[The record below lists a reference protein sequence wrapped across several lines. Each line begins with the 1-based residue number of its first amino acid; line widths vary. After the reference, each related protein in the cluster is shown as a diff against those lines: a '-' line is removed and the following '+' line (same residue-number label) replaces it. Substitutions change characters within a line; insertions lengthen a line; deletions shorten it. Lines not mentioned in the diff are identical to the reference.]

1 MSLSNLLLTSPSHV
15 ARAEGFEL
23 PQGPSQDALLT
34 AMHLLDLARENRCAA
49 ENSDNWR
56 RDGLIESTMSAWESA
71 EAYQMEAFGW
81 ALSLGAVEP
90 NAELMCELA
99 DSTCAD
105 AEVIAATTSDTGDR
119 RSSEIRARSRGLA
132 LEAARLAGLASNPEW
147 EVELLMRVSE
157 VLDRCGDHG
166 DAIAMQV
173 RALTLISGDS
183 VAEPDWFETEDFGL
197 TRPLHLM

>member
-1 MSLSNLLLTSPSHV
+1 MSHPNLSTSQSLL
-15 ARAEGFEL
+15 ARAQDFEL
-23 PQGPSQDALLT
+23 SQGPSQDALLT

-56 RDGLIESTMSAWESA
+56 PDGLIDTTMSAWESA

-90 NAELMCELA
+90 SAELMCELA
-99 DSTCAD
+99 DSTCAAAELIAVTTTD
-105 AEVIAATTSDTGDR
+105 AGSR
-119 RSSEIRARSRGLA
+119 RSFEIRARSRGLA
-132 LEAARLAGLASNPEW
+132 LEAARLAGLASEPEW

-173 RALTLISGDS
+173 RALTLMSGDGA
-183 VAEPDWFETEDFGL
+183 AEQNGFETEGDGL